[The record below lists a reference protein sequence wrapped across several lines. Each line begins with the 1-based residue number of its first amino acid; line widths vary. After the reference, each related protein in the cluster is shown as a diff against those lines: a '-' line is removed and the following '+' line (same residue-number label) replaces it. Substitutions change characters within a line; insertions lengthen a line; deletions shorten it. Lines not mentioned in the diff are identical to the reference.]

1 MRILYLHQYFTL
13 PSQPGGTRSFEMGR
27 RLVEFGHD
35 VDMITSD
42 YAPPEGRKR
51 GWQRSD
57 AAGISVHSYPVPYS
71 NAMSYPRRIAA
82 FAQFAWNAAQ
92 KASQLDG
99 DLVFATSTPLTI
111 ALPAVYACR
120 RQRIPMVFEVRDLW
134 PELPIAVGAIK
145 GRIPIGLA
153 RQLEQFAYRH
163 SSQIVALSPG
173 MKSGIAD
180 SGYPQDRIHV
190 IPNAADLE
198 LFDVAEEVG
207 QQFRKRFPWIQDR
220 PLVVYAGTIGRVNG
234 VDYLARLAAVVGRL
248 APQVCF
254 LVIGQG
260 GEARSVAQT
269 ATRLGVLGQNFYMLE
284 SLPKEEMP
292 MVLAAATVATSLFID
307 LPQMW
312 ANSANKFFDAL
323 ASGTPVAINYRGW
336 QADLLAD
343 SGAGVVL
350 DVHDLDAAAKL
361 LVQKLQDRAW
371 LQQAGLAARRLAEQQ
386 FSRDM
391 LARQLE
397 AVLLLAAQA

>member
-1 MRILYLHQYFTL
+1 
-13 PSQPGGTRSFEMGR
+13 
-27 RLVEFGHD
+27 
-35 VDMITSD
+35 
-42 YAPPEGRKR
+42 
-51 GWQRSD
+51 
-57 AAGISVHSYPVPYS
+57 
-71 NAMSYPRRIAA
+71 
-82 FAQFAWNAAQ
+82 
-92 KASQLDG
+92 
-99 DLVFATSTPLTI
+99 
-111 ALPAVYACR
+111 
-120 RQRIPMVFEVRDLW
+120 
-134 PELPIAVGAIK
+134 
-145 GRIPIGLA
+145 
-153 RQLEQFAYRH
+153 
-163 SSQIVALSPG
+163 